1 MPRILLTTRCR
12 DSGLYDYFRENAPR
26 NFRWRFGMPRRIS
39 FGLRFLRQ
47 NIPGISILEY
57 PTRSEYSAQLRRGWD
72 AVGFSFYLE
81 ETNDILDMAREARA
95 AGIPQLWAGNYGAL
109 TPSIQSVF
117 DHVFTSYSEEA
128 LAQLL
133 GTPLDEIQHPPL
145 ITEFRFP
152 GGWSIPVGVLFSSR
166 GCSFR
171 CTFCQTT
178 AFAPHPKPISLDSHD
193 RVLRFYKARGIHF
206 VLMLDEN
213 FGNLP
218 SHAET
223 VIELLAR
230 HRLRWL
236 VHSRV
241 DLYHSNFFK
250 WQKAGM
256 EGAHFGIESFHQEI
270 LKQMHKN
277 EKVQAAFEL
286 AARLNRAGLY
296 AQGYYIIGLPSETP
310 ASIAEDLRTLASLE
324 LDVTQITIVTPH
336 PQTEM
341 WRDLQSNYGIFE
353 TDWSKFD
360 TKHLVWNH
368 PHCAPGVLEA
378 LLEQGFRNCYGPQ
391 WLKRTMKKFVAKR
404 WLERDLAGLLTGPIG
419 ARWASPRRLPFL
431 PMPTPADTPA
441 VPEPN
446 RARPAIA

>member
-1 MPRILLTTRCR
+1 MARILLTTRCR

-57 PTRSEYSAQLRRGWD
+57 PTRAEFTVALRQGWD

-81 ETNDILDMAREARA
+81 ETNDILDMARQART
-95 AGIPQLWAGNYGAL
+95 AGVPRLWAGNYGAL
-109 TPSIQSVF
+109 TPAIQSTFDRVF
-117 DHVFTSYSEEA
+117 SSYSEET
-128 LAQLL
+128 LAQHL

-178 AFAPHPKPISLDSHD
+178 AFAPQPKPVSLDSID
-193 RVLRFYKARGIHF
+193 RVLRFYTQHGVRF

-218 SHAET
+218 SHAEA
-223 VIELLAR
+223 VVELLAR
-230 HRLRWL
+230 HRVRWL
-236 VHSRV
+236 VQSRV
-241 DLYHSNFFK
+241 DLFLRNFDH
-250 WQKAGM
+250 WRSCGM
-256 EGAHFGIESFHQEI
+256 EGALFGIESFHQEI

-286 AARLNRAGLY
+286 VERLNRASLY

-310 ASIAEDLRTLASLE
+310 ESIAEDLRTLASLE

-341 WRDLQSNYGIFE
+341 WRDLESNHGIFE
-353 TDWSKFD
+353 QDWSQFD

-368 PHCAPGVLEA
+368 PHCAPSVLES
-378 LLEQGFRNCYGPQ
+378 LLEQGFRNCYGPT
-391 WLKRTMKKFVAKR
+391 WLKRTMKKFVGKR
-404 WLERDLAGLLTGPIG
+404 WLDRDLAGVLAGPIR
-419 ARWASPRRLPFL
+419 ARWAAPHRLPFL
-431 PMPTPADTPA
+431 PMRTPTLTADRHEPAQA
-441 VPEPN
+441 VT
-446 RARPAIA
+446 A

>member
-26 NFRWRFGMPRRIS
+26 HFRWRFGMPRRIS

-47 NIPGISILEY
+47 NVPGISILEY

-72 AVGFSFYLE
+72 AIGFSFYLE
-81 ETNDILDMAREARA
+81 ETNHILDMAQEARDR
-95 AGIPQLWAGNYGAL
+95 GIPQLWAGNYGAL
-109 TPSIQSVF
+109 TPSVQSTF
-117 DHVFTSYSEEA
+117 DQVFTGYSEEA
-128 LAQLL
+128 LARQLD
-133 GTPLDEIQHPPL
+133 TPLEEIQHPPL
-145 ITEFRFP
+145 ISEFRFP
-152 GGWSIPVGVLFSSR
+152 GGWRIPVGVLFSSR

-178 AFAPHPKPISLDSHD
+178 AFAPQPKPISLESID
-193 RVLRFYKARGIHF
+193 RVLCFYTQHGVRF

-218 SHAET
+218 AHAEA

-230 HRLRWL
+230 HRVRWL
-236 VHSRV
+236 VQSRV
-241 DLYHSNFFK
+241 DLFLRNFDN
-250 WQKAGM
+250 WRSCGM
-256 EGAHFGIESFHQEI
+256 EGALFGIESFHQEI

-286 AARLNRAGLY
+286 VERLNRHGIY
-296 AQGYYIIGLPSETP
+296 AHGYYIIGLPSETP
-310 ASIAEDLRTLASLE
+310 ESIAEDLRTLGSLE

-341 WRDLQSNYGIFE
+341 WRDLASNYGIFE
-353 TDWSKFD
+353 KDWSKFD

-368 PHCAPGVLEA
+368 PHCAPGVLES
-378 LLEQGFRNCYGPQ
+378 LLEQGFRNCYGPD

-404 WLERDLAGLLTGPIG
+404 WSDRDLAGVLIGPIG
-419 ARWASPRRLPFL
+419 ARWAAPHRLPFL
-431 PMPTPADTPA
+431 PMRTPTLTADRPERTQAAA
-441 VPEPN
+441 V
-446 RARPAIA
+446 

>member
-1 MPRILLTTRCR
+1 MSRILLTTRCR
-12 DSGLYDYFRENAPR
+12 DAGLYDYFRENAPR

-39 FGLRFLRQ
+39 FGLRFLHQ

-57 PTRSEYSAQLRRGWD
+57 PTRAEYSSQLRCGWD

-81 ETNDILDMAREARA
+81 ETNDILEMAREARA
-95 AGIPQLWAGNYGAL
+95 AGITQLWAGNYGAL

-117 DHVFTSYSEEA
+117 DKVFTSYSEES

-133 GTPLDEIQHPPL
+133 GVSLDKIQHPPL

-152 GGWSIPVGVLFSSR
+152 GGWPIPVGVLFSSR

-178 AFAPHPKPISLDSHD
+178 AFAPNPKPVSLDSLD
-193 RVLRFYKARGIHF
+193 RVLRFYKQHGVRF

-218 SHAET
+218 SHADA

-230 HRLRWL
+230 HRLHWL
-236 VHSRV
+236 VQSRV
-241 DLYHSNFFK
+241 DLILRNFDK
-250 WQKAGM
+250 WKNCGM
-256 EGAHFGIESFHQEI
+256 EGVLFGIESFHQEI

-286 AARLNRAGLY
+286 ADRLNRTGLY
-296 AQGYYIIGLPSETP
+296 AHGYYIIGLPSETP
-310 ASIAEDLRTLASLE
+310 QSIATDLRMLASLH

-336 PQTEM
+336 PLTEM
-341 WRDLQSNYGIFE
+341 WSDLEMNYGIFE
-353 TDWSKFD
+353 KDWSRFD

-368 PHCAPGVLEA
+368 PHCTPAILEA
-378 LLEQGFRNCYGPQ
+378 LLEQGFQNCYGGD
-391 WLKRTMKKFVAKR
+391 WLLRTVKKFVAKR
-404 WLERDLAGLLTGPIG
+404 WLERDLAGILTGPIG
-419 ARWASPRRLPFL
+419 ARWAAPHRLPLL
-431 PMPTPADTPA
+431 PAPGLAA
-441 VPEPN
+441 SRELNVRS
-446 RARPAIA
+446 RAAAG

>member
-26 NFRWRFGMPRRIS
+26 DFRWRFGMPRRIS

-47 NIPGISILEY
+47 NVPGISILEY

-81 ETNDILDMAREARA
+81 ETNDIIDMVQEARA
-95 AGIPQLWAGNYGAL
+95 TGIPELWAGNYGAL
-109 TPSIQSVF
+109 TPSIQSTF
-117 DHVFTSYSEEA
+117 DHVFTGYSEEA
-128 LAQLL
+128 LARQL
-133 GTPLDEIQHPPL
+133 GTPLEEIQHPPL
-145 ITEFRFP
+145 ISEFRFP
-152 GGWSIPVGVLFSSR
+152 GGWRIPVGVLFSSR

-178 AFAPHPKPISLDSHD
+178 AFAPQPKPISLDSID
-193 RVLRFYKARGIHF
+193 RVLRFYTRHGVRF

-218 SHAET
+218 SHAEA
-223 VIELLAR
+223 VLELLAR
-230 HRLRWL
+230 HGVRWL
-236 VHSRV
+236 VQSRV
-241 DLYHSNFFK
+241 DLFLRNFDNWRK
-250 WQKAGM
+250 RGM
-256 EGAHFGIESFHQEI
+256 EGALFGIESFHQEI

-286 AARLNRAGLY
+286 VERLNRAGLY

-310 ASIAEDLRTLASLE
+310 ESIAEDLRTLASLE

-341 WRDLQSNYGIFE
+341 WRDLESNYGIFE
-353 TDWSKFD
+353 EDWSKFD

-368 PHCAPGVLEA
+368 PHCAPGVLES
-378 LLEQGFRNCYGPQ
+378 LLEQGFRSCYGPN

-404 WLERDLAGLLTGPIG
+404 WFERDLAGVLTGPIT
-419 ARWASPRRLPFL
+419 ARWAAPHRLPFL
-431 PMPTPADTPA
+431 PMRTPALAADRQ
-441 VPEPN
+441 E
-446 RARPAIA
+446 RAQAAIA

>member
-1 MPRILLTTRCR
+1 MARILLTTRCR

-57 PTRSEYSAQLRRGWD
+57 PTRAEFSLALRQGWD

-81 ETNDILDMAREARA
+81 ETNSILDMARQART
-95 AGIPQLWAGNYGAL
+95 AGVPQLWAGNYGAL
-109 TPSIQSVF
+109 TPAIQSNFDRVF
-117 DHVFTSYSEEA
+117 SSYSEEA
-128 LAQLL
+128 LAQYL
-133 GTPLDEIQHPPL
+133 GTPLDEIQHPAL

-178 AFAPHPKPISLDSHD
+178 AFAPHPKPISLDSLD
-193 RVLRFYKARGIHF
+193 GVLRFYTQHGVRF

-230 HRLRWL
+230 HRVRWL
-236 VHSRV
+236 VQSRV
-241 DLYHSNFFK
+241 DLFLRNFDQWCK
-250 WQKAGM
+250 CGM
-256 EGAHFGIESFHQEI
+256 EGALFGIESFHQEI

-296 AQGYYIIGLPSETP
+296 AQGYYIIGLPSET
-310 ASIAEDLRTLASLE
+310 AESIAEDLRTLASLE

-341 WRDLQSNYGIFE
+341 WRDLESNYGIFE
-353 TDWSKFD
+353 KDWSRFD

-368 PHCAPGVLEA
+368 PHCAPSVLES
-378 LLEQGFRNCYGPQ
+378 LLEQSFRNRYGGD
-391 WLKRTMKKFVAKR
+391 WLRRTMKKLVTKS
-404 WLERDLAGLLTGPIG
+404 WLDRDLAGVPWGPIR
-419 ARWASPRRLPFL
+419 ARLATPHRLPFL
-431 PMPTPADTPA
+431 AMPPRFAAPAA
-441 VPEPN
+441 RESV
-446 RARPAIA
+446 RAASA

>member
-1 MPRILLTTRCR
+1 MARILLTTRCQ

-57 PTRSEYSAQLRRGWD
+57 PTRAEFTAALRQGWD

-81 ETNDILDMAREARA
+81 ETNGILDMARQART
-95 AGIPQLWAGNYGAL
+95 AGVPQLWAGNYGAL
-109 TPSIQSVF
+109 TPAIQSTFDRVF
-117 DHVFTSYSEEA
+117 SSYSEEA
-128 LAQLL
+128 LAQHL

-178 AFAPHPKPISLDSHD
+178 AFAPHPKPISLDSLD
-193 RVLRFYKARGIHF
+193 RVLRFYTQHGVRF

-230 HRLRWL
+230 HRVRWL
-236 VHSRV
+236 VQSRV
-241 DLYHSNFFK
+241 DLFLRNFDQWWK
-250 WQKAGM
+250 CGM
-256 EGAHFGIESFHQEI
+256 EGALFGIESFHQEI

-286 AARLNRAGLY
+286 AARLHRAGLY
-296 AQGYYIIGLPSETP
+296 AQGYYIIGLPSET
-310 ASIAEDLRTLASLE
+310 AESIAEDLRTLASLE

-341 WRDLQSNYGIFE
+341 WRDLETNYGIFE
-353 TDWSKFD
+353 KDWSRFD

-368 PHCAPGVLEA
+368 PHCAAPVLES
-378 LLEQGFRNCYGPQ
+378 LLEQGFRNCYGRD
-391 WLKRTMKKFVAKR
+391 WLRRTMKKFVTKR
-404 WLERDLAGLLTGPIG
+404 WLDRDLAGVPWGPIG
-419 ARWASPRRLPFL
+419 ARLAAPHRLPFL
-431 PMPTPADTPA
+431 PTPPRVAAPTAGDSVHA
-441 VPEPN
+441 VS
-446 RARPAIA
+446 A

>member
-57 PTRSEYSAQLRRGWD
+57 PTRAEFSAALRRGWD

-95 AGIPQLWAGNYGAL
+95 AAIPQLWAGNYGAL

-133 GTPLDEIQHPPL
+133 GTSLNEIQHPPL

-178 AFAPHPKPISLDSHD
+178 AFAPHPKPISLDSLD
-193 RVLRFYKARGIHF
+193 RVLRFYKSRGIHF

-236 VHSRV
+236 VQSRV
-241 DLYHSNFFK
+241 DLFLRNFEK
-250 WQKAGM
+250 WQNAGM
-256 EGAHFGIESFHQEI
+256 EGALFGIESFHQEI

-286 AARLNRAGLY
+286 AERLNRRGLY

-341 WRDLQSNYGIFE
+341 WRDLEANYGIFE
-353 TDWSKFD
+353 KDWSKFD

-368 PHCAPGVLEA
+368 PYCAPGVLET

-404 WLERDLAGLLTGPIG
+404 WLEHDLAGLLTGPIG
-419 ARWASPRRLPFL
+419 ARLAAPHRLPFL
-431 PMPTPADTPA
+431 PMPTPTNTPA
-441 VPEPN
+441 SPEPGQ
-446 RARPAIA
+446 ARPATA

>member
-1 MPRILLTTRCR
+1 MARILLTTRCR

-57 PTRSEYSAQLRRGWD
+57 PTRAEFNVALRQGWD

-81 ETNDILDMAREARA
+81 ETNGILDMARQART
-95 AGIPQLWAGNYGAL
+95 AGVPQLWAGNYGAL
-109 TPSIQSVF
+109 TPAIQSNFDRVF
-117 DHVFTSYSEEA
+117 SSYSEEA
-128 LAQLL
+128 LAQHL

-178 AFAPHPKPISLDSHD
+178 AFAPHPKPISLDSLD
-193 RVLRFYKARGIHF
+193 RVLRFYTQHGVRF

-230 HRLRWL
+230 HRVRWL
-236 VHSRV
+236 VQSRV
-241 DLYHSNFFK
+241 DLFLRNFDQWWK
-250 WQKAGM
+250 CGM
-256 EGAHFGIESFHQEI
+256 EGALFGIESFHQKI

-286 AARLNRAGLY
+286 AARLHRAGLY
-296 AQGYYIIGLPSETP
+296 AQG
-310 ASIAEDLRTLASLE
+310 
-324 LDVTQITIVTPH
+324 
-336 PQTEM
+336 
-341 WRDLQSNYGIFE
+341 
-353 TDWSKFD
+353 
-360 TKHLVWNH
+360 
-368 PHCAPGVLEA
+368 
-378 LLEQGFRNCYGPQ
+378 
-391 WLKRTMKKFVAKR
+391 
-404 WLERDLAGLLTGPIG
+404 
-419 ARWASPRRLPFL
+419 
-431 PMPTPADTPA
+431 
-441 VPEPN
+441 
-446 RARPAIA
+446 